1 MRRQDVPTAFDLTTV
16 AYVTRPDFI
25 RSNNAIWDGRVV
37 GVEIPNER
45 AVDIDTEFDFK
56 IADYLMRERM
66 AEGER

>member
-1 MRRQDVPTAFDLTTV
+1 LTTV

-45 AVDIDTEFDFK
+45 AIDIDTEFDFK

-66 AEGER
+66 TEGER